1 MDVQIKRSVLA
12 LRINFFFLGVL
23 VAGWSTRIPEL
34 KTALNLTNAQLGR
47 CLIGSAL
54 GAFLSSRIIGKLIK
68 DLGTKKTFILGS
80 CLFPL
85 GYLTI
90 AFGPSGF
97 FVFLGCF
104 FFSIGYLFMDN
115 PMTIIT
121 QEIEAIE
128 DRKYLSGF
136 HGFWSIG
143 TLFAGFFGSF
153 LIGHVKYSYHLTGL
167 AVISFTVLMLSS
179 RSLAEKK
186 VDDEATKKAKFVWKS
201 PVGFATAILGFG
213 MLCSISS
220 EFGATDWSALY
231 LRDVLRITGQL
242 YVGAYLAFE
251 LGMVLSRL
259 LGDKFIHKYGASK
272 VVAFCGLTGSIAW
285 LIGVI
290 IGENLHDTNRLIAY
304 GAVLF
309 GYFCAGAGVG
319 PLFPGLIT
327 VLGQVKGIDMSM
339 ALSRALLISM
349 AGFAGVPALIGI
361 ISDATSLTTAMLLPI
376 ALLFTAGLIGRVR
389 R

>member
-1 MDVQIKRSVLA
+1 MDLQVKKSISA
-12 LRINFFFLGVL
+12 LRLNFFFLGIL

-34 KTALNLTNAQLGR
+34 KTALNLTDAQLGR

-167 AVISFTVLMLSS
+167 AVISFAVLMLSS

-186 VDDEATKKAKFVWKS
+186 VDNETTEKTKFVWKS

-231 LRDVLRITGQL
+231 LRDVLGITGQL
-242 YVGAYLAFE
+242 YVGAYLFFE

-290 IGENLHDTNRLIAY
+290 IGENLHDTNKAIAY
-304 GAVLF
+304 ITVLL
-309 GYFCAGAGVG
+309 GYFCAGVGVG

>member
-1 MDVQIKRSVLA
+1 MDLQVKKSISA
-12 LRINFFFLGVL
+12 LRLNFFFLGVL

-34 KTALNLTNAQLGR
+34 KSALNLTDAQLGR
-47 CLIGSAL
+47 CLIGSAI

-121 QEIEAIE
+121 QEIEAQE

-167 AVISFTVLMLSS
+167 AVISFVVLMLSS

-186 VDDEATKKAKFVWKS
+186 VDDEVSEKARFVWKS
-201 PVGFATAILGFG
+201 PVGLATAILGFG
-213 MLCSISS
+213 MLCAISS

-231 LRDVLRITGQL
+231 LRDVLGITGQL
-242 YVGAYLAFE
+242 YVGAYLFFE

-259 LGDKFIHKYGASK
+259 LGDKFIHKYGAGK

-285 LIGVI
+285 FIGVT
-290 IGENLHDTNRLIAY
+290 IGENLHDTNKAIAY
-304 GAVLF
+304 IAVLL
-309 GYFCAGAGVG
+309 GYFCAGVGVG

-349 AGFAGVPALIGI
+349 AGFAGVPALIGL

>member
-1 MDVQIKRSVLA
+1 MDLQVKKSISA
-12 LRINFFFLGVL
+12 LRLNFFFLGIL

-34 KTALNLTNAQLGR
+34 KSALNLTDAQLGR
-47 CLIGSAL
+47 CLIGSAI

-167 AVISFTVLMLSS
+167 AVISFAVLMLSS

-186 VDDEATKKAKFVWKS
+186 VDNEATEKTKFVWKS

-231 LRDVLRITGQL
+231 LRDVLGITGQL
-242 YVGAYLAFE
+242 YVGAYLFFE

-290 IGENLHDTNRLIAY
+290 IGENLHDTNKAIAY
-304 GAVLF
+304 ITVLL
-309 GYFCAGAGVG
+309 GYFCAGVGVG

>member
-1 MDVQIKRSVLA
+1 MDVQVKRSVLA

-68 DLGTKKTFILGS
+68 DLGTKKTFIVGS

-90 AFGPSGF
+90 AFGPNAF

-121 QEIEAIE
+121 QEIEAID

-186 VDDEATKKAKFVWKS
+186 IDDEATKKAKFVWKS

-231 LRDVLRITGQL
+231 LRDVLGITGQL

-290 IGENLHDTNRLIAY
+290 IGENLHDTNKVIAY
-304 GAVLF
+304 VAVLL

>member
-1 MDVQIKRSVLA
+1 MDIQVKRSVLA
-12 LRINFFFLGVL
+12 LRLNFFFLGVL

-34 KTALNLTNAQLGR
+34 KTALNLTDAQLGR

-54 GAFLSSRIIGKLIK
+54 GALLSSRIIGKLIK

-167 AVISFTVLMLSS
+167 AVISFAVLMLSS

-186 VDDEATKKAKFVWKS
+186 VDDELTEKAKFVWKS

-231 LRDVLRITGQL
+231 LRDVLGITGQL
-242 YVGAYLAFE
+242 YVGAYLFFE

-290 IGENLHDTNRLIAY
+290 IGENLHDTNKAIAY
-304 GAVLF
+304 ITVLL
-309 GYFCAGAGVG
+309 GYFCAGVGVG

-327 VLGQVKGIDMSM
+327 VLGQVKGIDMSV

-389 R
+389 H

>member
-1 MDVQIKRSVLA
+1 MDLQVKKSISA
-12 LRINFFFLGVL
+12 LRLNFFFLGIL

-34 KTALNLTNAQLGR
+34 KSALNLTDAQLGR
-47 CLIGSAL
+47 CLIGSAI

-231 LRDVLRITGQL
+231 LRDVLGITGQL
-242 YVGAYLAFE
+242 YVGAYLFFE

-290 IGENLHDTNRLIAY
+290 IGENLHDTNKAIAY
-304 GAVLF
+304 ITVLL
-309 GYFCAGAGVG
+309 GYFCAGVGVG

>member
-1 MDVQIKRSVLA
+1 MDIQVKRSVLA
-12 LRINFFFLGVL
+12 LRLNFFFLGVL

-34 KTALNLTNAQLGR
+34 KTALNLTDAQLGR

-54 GAFLSSRIIGKLIK
+54 GALLSSRIIGKLIK
-68 DLGTKKTFILGS
+68 DLGTKKTFTLGS

-167 AVISFTVLMLSS
+167 AVISFAVLMLSS

-186 VDDEATKKAKFVWKS
+186 VDDELTEKAKFVWKS

-231 LRDVLRITGQL
+231 LRDVLGITGQL
-242 YVGAYLAFE
+242 YVGAYLFFE

-290 IGENLHDTNRLIAY
+290 IGENLHDTNKAIAY
-304 GAVLF
+304 ITVLL
-309 GYFCAGAGVG
+309 GYFCAGVGVG

-327 VLGQVKGIDMSM
+327 VLGQVKGIDMSV

-389 R
+389 H

>member
-1 MDVQIKRSVLA
+1 
-12 LRINFFFLGVL
+12 
-23 VAGWSTRIPEL
+23 
-34 KTALNLTNAQLGR
+34 
-47 CLIGSAL
+47 
-54 GAFLSSRIIGKLIK
+54 
-68 DLGTKKTFILGS
+68 
-80 CLFPL
+80 
-85 GYLTI
+85 
-90 AFGPSGF
+90 
-97 FVFLGCF
+97 
-104 FFSIGYLFMDN
+104 
-115 PMTIIT
+115 
-121 QEIEAIE
+121 
-128 DRKYLSGF
+128 
-136 HGFWSIG
+136 
-143 TLFAGFFGSF
+143 
-153 LIGHVKYSYHLTGL
+153 
-167 AVISFTVLMLSS
+167 MLSS

-186 VDDEATKKAKFVWKS
+186 IDDEATKKAKFVWKS

-231 LRDVLRITGQL
+231 LRDVLGITGQL

-285 LIGVI
+285 LIGVV
-290 IGENLHDTNRLIAY
+290 IGENLHDTNRVIAY
-304 GAVLF
+304 LIVLF
-309 GYFCAGAGVG
+309 GYFCAGVGVG

-327 VLGQVKGIDMSM
+327 VLGEVKGIDMSM

-376 ALLFTAGLIGRVR
+376 ALLFTAGIIGRVR